1 MAVLNITEENF
12 ENEVLKSNVPVIID
26 FYADWCGPCKMMS
39 PIVDEIAE
47 ELKDKVKVGK
57 INSDDNMNLAEKYG
71 IMSIPT
77 ILVIKDGKVVKTF
90 VGVTDKTTIINE
102 INNI

>member
-26 FYADWCGPCKMMS
+26 FYADWCGPCKMMT
-39 PIVDEIAE
+39 PIVEEIADD
-47 ELKDKVKVGK
+47 LKDKVKVGK
-57 INSDDNMNLAEKYG
+57 INSDENMDLAEKYG

-77 ILVIKDGKVVKTF
+77 ILVLKEGNVVKSF
-90 VGVTDKTTIINE
+90 IGVTDKTTIINE
-102 INNI
+102 VNSI